1 VTSARRAYRLHVALA
16 GLAGA
21 TVLLGGAVAVT
32 RLELGLPSADALV
45 AACRRLFPLEPG
57 VGMLL
62 LLGLVSLGLAVS
74 ALAARSLFRQVGAQW
89 RFLRA
94 LRPLTTLQVGG
105 HPVTLIEGERP
116 QAFCA
121 GVLRPRIYIST
132 ATRDLLSE
140 AALQAVVAHEAH
152 HQANRDPLKILLAL
166 VLADALFFVPG
177 IRRLGRRYTELTEVA
192 ADEAATSAVDGRAF
206 ASALLAFGERR
217 GAAGAVV
224 GIAPERI
231 DHLLG
236 RGPGWQL
243 PLSIVIGFALTIA
256 ALWGLILTV
265 PALIER
271 ESVDLAMLLAEAC
284 MVGMAMAPVAVAAFA
299 VVLSRKRLAASRLRT

>member
-1 VTSARRAYRLHVALA
+1 VSSARRAYRLHVGLG
-16 GLAGA
+16 GLAA
-21 TVLLGGAVAVT
+21 ASVLLGGAVAVT
-32 RLELGLPSADALV
+32 RLELGLPSGDALV
-45 AACRRLFPLEPG
+45 AACRRLFPFDPG

-62 LLGLVSLGLAVS
+62 LLGLVSLGVAVS
-74 ALAARSLFRQVGAQW
+74 ALAVRSLLRQVGAQR

-94 LRPLTTLQVGG
+94 IRPVTTLHIGG
-105 HPVTLIEGERP
+105 HPVTLIEGERA

-121 GVLRPRIYIST
+121 GVLRTRIYIST
-132 ATRDLLSE
+132 ATRGLLSE
-140 AALQAVVAHEAH
+140 VELRAVVAHEAH
-152 HQANRDPLKILLAL
+152 HRANRDPVKILLAR

-177 IRRLGRRYTELTEVA
+177 LRRLGRRYTELTEVA
-192 ADEAATSAVDGRAF
+192 ADEAATRAVDGPAF

-236 RGPGWQL
+236 RGPAWQL
-243 PLSIVIGFALTIA
+243 PLSILIGFALTIV

-271 ESVDLAMLLAEAC
+271 ESVNLAMLLAEAC
-284 MVGMAMAPVAVAAFA
+284 MMAMSMAPLAVAAYV
-299 VVLSRKRLAASRLRT
+299 VVLSRKRLASSRIRT